1 MKKLYLLI
9 LLCVPLKS
17 VAGIDPGRV
26 AAIELASDQA
36 KKTIESQE
44 KAQLLMTTGHVWIKE
59 EVEAT
64 TDFQREFNDYLDK
77 FHDVL
82 SIAAEIYGIYYEVTQ
97 TSKCVKDLGH
107 VLADSPENALA
118 VAFST
123 RRNVVYRNIVRTTLD
138 VIMDI
143 RKVCF
148 ESSKMTEQEKNKVI
162 STIRPKLRTINKQ
175 LRTEQE
181 KNKVISTI
189 RPKLRTIN
197 KQLRQLTL
205 ALRYTSFLD
214 VWNELMERA
223 YYMNPA
229 TKHDII
235 TRCRRQWWN
244 NAKSVR

>member
-1 MKKLYLLI
+1 MVFRYIILFIIVLLSAAK
-9 LLCVPLKS
+9 PAF
-17 VAGIDPGRV
+17 AGIDPGRV

-36 KKTIESQE
+36 KKALKSQE
-44 KAQLLMTTGHVWIKE
+44 KAQLLMTTGHAWIKE

-97 TSKCVKDLGH
+97 TSKNVKALGE
-107 VLADSPENALA
+107 VLSDSPSNALA

-148 ESSKMTEQEKNKVI
+148 EKSKMTEEEKNKVI
-162 STIRPKLRTINKQ
+162 S
-175 LRTEQE
+175 
-181 KNKVISTI
+181 SI

-205 ALRYTSFLD
+205 TLRYTSFLD
-214 VWNELMERA
+214 VWNELMDRA
-223 YYMNPA
+223 YYLNPA

>member
-1 MKKLYLLI
+1 MVFRYFILFIIVLLSATK
-9 LLCVPLKS
+9 PAF
-17 VAGIDPGRV
+17 AGIDPGRV

-36 KKTIESQE
+36 KKALKSQE
-44 KAQLLMTTGHVWIKE
+44 KAQLLMTTGHAWIKE

-97 TSKCVKDLGH
+97 TSKNVKALGE
-107 VLADSPENALA
+107 VLSDSPSNALA

-148 ESSKMTEQEKNKVI
+148 EKSKMTEEEKNKVI
-162 STIRPKLRTINKQ
+162 S
-175 LRTEQE
+175 
-181 KNKVISTI
+181 SI

-205 ALRYTSFLD
+205 TLRYTSFLD
-214 VWNELMERA
+214 VWNELMDRA
-223 YYMNPA
+223 YYLNPA

>member
-1 MKKLYLLI
+1 MVFRYFILFIIVLL
-9 LLCVPLKS
+9 LSTKPAF
-17 VAGIDPGRV
+17 AGIDPGRV

-36 KKTIESQE
+36 KKALKSQE
-44 KAQLLMTTGHVWIKE
+44 KAQLLMTTGHAWIKE

-97 TSKCVKDLGH
+97 TSKNVKALGE
-107 VLADSPENALA
+107 VLSDSPSNALA

-148 ESSKMTEQEKNKVI
+148 EKSKMTEEEKNKVI
-162 STIRPKLRTINKQ
+162 S
-175 LRTEQE
+175 
-181 KNKVISTI
+181 SI

-205 ALRYTSFLD
+205 TLRYTSFLD
-214 VWNELMERA
+214 VWNELMDRA
-223 YYMNPA
+223 YYLNPA

>member
-1 MKKLYLLI
+1 MRKYALLLI
-9 LLCVPLKS
+9 FWPVLTW
-17 VAGIDPGRV
+17 AGIDPGRV
-26 AAIELASDQA
+26 AAIEIASDQA
-36 KKTIESQE
+36 KKTIQAQE
-44 KAQLLMTTGHVWIKE
+44 KAQTLMTTGHIWIQE

-64 TDFQREFNDYLDK
+64 TSFQREFNNYLDK

-97 TSKCVKDLGH
+97 TSKCVRDLNQ
-107 VLADSPENALA
+107 VLADRPENTLA

-123 RRNVVYRNIVRTTLD
+123 RRNVVYRNLVRSSLD
-138 VIMDI
+138 IIMDI

-162 STIRPKLRTINKQ
+162 SN
-175 LRTEQE
+175 
-181 KNKVISTI
+181 I

-205 ALRYTSFLD
+205 AIRYTSFTD
-214 VWNELMERA
+214 IWNELMGRA
-223 YYMNPA
+223 YQLNPA

-235 TRCRRQWWN
+235 TRCRREWWN
-244 NAKSVR
+244 NARSIR

>member
-1 MKKLYLLI
+1 MIFRYFILFIIVLLSSAK
-9 LLCVPLKS
+9 PAF
-17 VAGIDPGRV
+17 AGIDPGRV

-36 KKTIESQE
+36 KKALKSQE
-44 KAQLLMTTGHVWIKE
+44 KAQLLMTTGHAWIKE

-97 TSKCVKDLGH
+97 TSKNVKALGE
-107 VLADSPENALA
+107 VLSDSPSNALA

-148 ESSKMTEQEKNKVI
+148 EKSKMTEEEKNKVI
-162 STIRPKLRTINKQ
+162 S
-175 LRTEQE
+175 
-181 KNKVISTI
+181 SI

-205 ALRYTSFLD
+205 TLRYTSFLD
-214 VWNELMERA
+214 VWNELMDRA
-223 YYMNPA
+223 YYLNPA

>member
-1 MKKLYLLI
+1 MVFRYFILFIIVLLSAA
-9 LLCVPLKS
+9 KS
-17 VAGIDPGRV
+17 AFAGIDPGRV

-36 KKTIESQE
+36 KKALKSQE
-44 KAQLLMTTGHVWIKE
+44 KAQLLMTTGHAWIKE

-97 TSKCVKDLGH
+97 TSKNVKALGE
-107 VLADSPENALA
+107 VLSESPSNSLA

-148 ESSKMTEQEKNKVI
+148 EKSKMTEEEKNKVI
-162 STIRPKLRTINKQ
+162 SSIRPKLRA
-175 LRTEQE
+175 
-181 KNKVISTI
+181 
-189 RPKLRTIN
+189 IN

-205 ALRYTSFLD
+205 TLRYTSFLD
-214 VWNELMERA
+214 VWNELMDRA
-223 YYMNPA
+223 YYLNPA

>member
-1 MKKLYLLI
+1 MVFRYFILFIIVLLSAI
-9 LLCVPLKS
+9 KPAF
-17 VAGIDPGRV
+17 AGIDPGRV

-36 KKTIESQE
+36 KKALKSQE
-44 KAQLLMTTGHVWIKE
+44 KAQLLMTTGHAWIKE

-97 TSKCVKDLGH
+97 TSKNVKALGE
-107 VLADSPENALA
+107 VLSDSPSNALA

-148 ESSKMTEQEKNKVI
+148 EKSKMTEEEKNKVI
-162 STIRPKLRTINKQ
+162 S
-175 LRTEQE
+175 
-181 KNKVISTI
+181 SI

-205 ALRYTSFLD
+205 TLRYTSFLD
-214 VWNELMERA
+214 VWNELIDRA

>member
-1 MKKLYLLI
+1 MVFRYFILFIIVLL
-9 LLCVPLKS
+9 LSTKPAF
-17 VAGIDPGRV
+17 AGIDPGRV

-36 KKTIESQE
+36 KKALKSQE
-44 KAQLLMTTGHVWIKE
+44 KAQLLMTTGHAWIKE

-97 TSKCVKDLGH
+97 TSKNVKALGE
-107 VLADSPENALA
+107 VLSDSPSNALA

-148 ESSKMTEQEKNKVI
+148 EKSKMTEEEKNKVI
-162 STIRPKLRTINKQ
+162 SSIRPKLRA
-175 LRTEQE
+175 
-181 KNKVISTI
+181 
-189 RPKLRTIN
+189 IN

-205 ALRYTSFLD
+205 TLRYTSFLD
-214 VWNELMERA
+214 VWNELMDRA
-223 YYMNPA
+223 YYLNPA

>member
-1 MKKLYLLI
+1 MVFRYFILFIIVLLSATK
-9 LLCVPLKS
+9 PAF
-17 VAGIDPGRV
+17 AGIDPGRV

-36 KKTIESQE
+36 KKTLKSQE
-44 KAQLLMTTGHVWIKE
+44 KAQLLMTTGHAWIKE

-82 SIAAEIYGIYYEVTQ
+82 SIAAEIYGIYHEVTQ
-97 TSKCVKDLGH
+97 TSKNVKALGE
-107 VLADSPENALA
+107 VLSDSPSNALA

-148 ESSKMTEQEKNKVI
+148 EKSKMTEEEKNKVI
-162 STIRPKLRTINKQ
+162 S
-175 LRTEQE
+175 
-181 KNKVISTI
+181 SI

-205 ALRYTSFLD
+205 TLRYTSFLD
-214 VWNELMERA
+214 VWNELMDRA
-223 YYMNPA
+223 YYLNPA

>member
-1 MKKLYLLI
+1 MVFRYIILFIIVLLSAA
-9 LLCVPLKS
+9 KS
-17 VAGIDPGRV
+17 AFAGIDPGRV

-36 KKTIESQE
+36 KKTLKSQE
-44 KAQLLMTTGHVWIKE
+44 KAQLLMTTGHAWIKE

-97 TSKCVKDLGH
+97 TSKNVKALGE
-107 VLADSPENALA
+107 VLSESPSNSLA

-148 ESSKMTEQEKNKVI
+148 EKSKMTEEEKNKVI
-162 STIRPKLRTINKQ
+162 SSIRPKLRA
-175 LRTEQE
+175 
-181 KNKVISTI
+181 
-189 RPKLRTIN
+189 IN

-205 ALRYTSFLD
+205 TLRYTSFLD
-214 VWNELMERA
+214 VWNELMDRA
-223 YYMNPA
+223 YYLNPA

>member
-1 MKKLYLLI
+1 MVFRYFILFIIVLLSSAK
-9 LLCVPLKS
+9 PAF
-17 VAGIDPGRV
+17 AGIDPGRV

-36 KKTIESQE
+36 KKALKSQE
-44 KAQLLMTTGHVWIKE
+44 KAQLLMTTGHAWIKE

-82 SIAAEIYGIYYEVTQ
+82 SIAAEIYGIFFEVTQ
-97 TSKCVKDLGH
+97 TSKNVKALGE
-107 VLADSPENALA
+107 VLSDSPSNALA

-148 ESSKMTEQEKNKVI
+148 EKSKMTEEEKNKVI
-162 STIRPKLRTINKQ
+162 S
-175 LRTEQE
+175 
-181 KNKVISTI
+181 SI

-205 ALRYTSFLD
+205 TLRYTSFLD
-214 VWNELMERA
+214 VWNELMDRA
-223 YYMNPA
+223 YYLNPA

>member
-1 MKKLYLLI
+1 MVFRYFILFIIVLLSATK
-9 LLCVPLKS
+9 PAF
-17 VAGIDPGRV
+17 AGIDPGRV

-36 KKTIESQE
+36 KKTLKSQE
-44 KAQLLMTTGHVWIKE
+44 KAQLLMTTGHAWIKE

-64 TDFQREFNDYLDK
+64 TNFQREFNEYLDK

-82 SIAAEIYGIYYEVTQ
+82 SIAAEIYGIYYEVKQ
-97 TSKCVKDLGH
+97 TSKNVKALGE
-107 VLADSPENALA
+107 VLSDSPSNALA

-148 ESSKMTEQEKNKVI
+148 EKSKMTEEEKNKVI
-162 STIRPKLRTINKQ
+162 S
-175 LRTEQE
+175 
-181 KNKVISTI
+181 SI

-205 ALRYTSFLD
+205 TLRYTSFLD
-214 VWNELMERA
+214 VWNELMDRA
-223 YYMNPA
+223 YYLNPA

>member
-1 MKKLYLLI
+1 MVFRYFILFIIVLLSATK
-9 LLCVPLKS
+9 PAF
-17 VAGIDPGRV
+17 AGIDPGRV

-36 KKTIESQE
+36 KKTLKSQE
-44 KAQLLMTTGHVWIKE
+44 KAQLLMTTGHAWIKE

-97 TSKCVKDLGH
+97 TSKNVKALGE
-107 VLADSPENALA
+107 VLSDSPSNALA

-143 RKVCF
+143 RMVCF
-148 ESSKMTEQEKNKVI
+148 EKSKMTEEEENKVI
-162 STIRPKLRTINKQ
+162 S
-175 LRTEQE
+175 
-181 KNKVISTI
+181 SI

-205 ALRYTSFLD
+205 TLRYTSFLD
-214 VWNELMERA
+214 VWNELMDRA
-223 YYMNPA
+223 YYLNPA